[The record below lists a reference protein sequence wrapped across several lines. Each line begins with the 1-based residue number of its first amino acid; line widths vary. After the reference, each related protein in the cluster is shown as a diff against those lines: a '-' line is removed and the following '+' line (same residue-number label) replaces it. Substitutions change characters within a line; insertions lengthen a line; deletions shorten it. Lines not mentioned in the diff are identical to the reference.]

1 MNRRRSALFTM
12 LVISI
17 AIHLLLSAGWSIHRL
32 HVIRNVAESTS
43 HVFTAIKLNASP
55 QRVEVVPPK
64 STAIGDVVPARRI
77 DQPEGKKK
85 PLPPSPVAIPTPAAP
100 DPNPKKPI
108 NVQPAIADAPKIPVG
123 PFHSEID
130 PKQAWINV
138 AESVNYGLLR
148 GITVDISQGEYRLQD
163 EMDVRVRAK
172 GDLRVEYPL
181 IAAAVGK
188 EAVLYVLLL
197 IDEQG
202 RKIRVQIVRGNPDF
216 DQAVL
221 QSLETVEFRP
231 AVLKG
236 TPLKSMLLL
245 EFEFRRNP
253 PEVGSL

>member
-1 MNRRRSALFTM
+1 MNRRCSALFSM

-17 AIHLLLSAGWSIHRL
+17 AIHLLIGAGWSIHRL
-32 HVIRNVAESTS
+32 HVIRNVAESTP
-43 HVFTAIKLNASP
+43 HVFTAIKLNTLP
-55 QRVEVVPPK
+55 QRVEVAPPQ
-64 STAIGDVVPARRI
+64 SVAIRDVLPERRI

-85 PLPPSPVAIPTPAAP
+85 PLPPSPVSIPAPAALDP
-100 DPNPKKPI
+100 DLTKPI
-108 NVQPAIADAPKIPVG
+108 DVQPAIADAPKIPVG
-123 PFHSEID
+123 PFQSEID

-148 GITVDISQGEYRLQD
+148 GITIDISQGEYRLQD

-202 RKIRVQIVRGNPDF
+202 RKTRVQIVRGNPDF
-216 DQAVL
+216 DNAVL

-236 TPLKSMLLL
+236 SPIKSMLLL
-245 EFEFRRNP
+245 EFEFRRHP
-253 PEVGSL
+253 PEIGSF